1 MAFDELRKPFLII
14 ALVCIALVV
23 LIEAGYGALISS
35 HIIHLGPAGEE
46 HPPGL
51 AIPYMAVID
60 GLLLY
65 SVILMTV
72 AIFSRELA
80 GRAQGIIGLIIA
92 LIGVV
97 ALLAMLFAAIGLLM
111 LMISLLLAP
120 IFGTIAYFVI
130 FADFARGVA
139 GSFLAIIMTL
149 KIAFGVCL
157 LLAQQAFLKN
167 KSLVILYLL
176 SIVCSLLISFL
187 HALPP
192 GFLVSITDAIAAIII
207 AVLALIWL
215 IILLFGSVVAV
226 VKAVV

>member
-35 HIIHLGPAGEE
+35 HIIHIGPAGEE

-92 LIGVV
+92 LIG
-97 ALLAMLFAAIGLLM
+97 LLGLLGMLVAAITLLM
-111 LMISLLLAP
+111 VMVSLLMALPFGPLAYLA
-120 IFGTIAYFVI
+120 IFGH
-130 FADFARGVA
+130 FATGLAS
-139 GSFLAIIMTL
+139 SFLAIIMTL
-149 KIAFGVCL
+149 KIAFGICL
-157 LLAQQAFLKN
+157 LLAQQAFIKN
-167 KSLVILYLL
+167 KSLVILFLL
-176 SIVCSLLISFL
+176 SIVCSLLVSFL
-187 HALPP
+187 QGFPP
-192 GFLVSITDAIAAIII
+192 GILVSITDAIAAIII
-207 AVLALIWL
+207 AVLALIWV